1 MKTMAMRSVVFDSK
15 YSKESTVCSLI

>member
-1 MKTMAMRSVVFDSK
+1 MAMRSVVFDSK